1 MSDFWYAG
9 KEVVKMAT
17 ELLGQHHPEVATANF
32 GYVFKDKASNTEAEA
47 GIVATAKKVS
57 PLYKMISRDDLDF
70 IVVISADIWSELSLE
85 EQVAHL
91 DSALCSCSVKLNDEG
106 DFKLD
111 DQGNPIF
118 CLRPFD
124 LQGHSEIIARHGI
137 DVFSEVGERLKYAV
151 SKSEHDKKEPAQE
164 EDVA

>member
-9 KEVVKMAT
+9 KEVVDVAK

-32 GYVFKDKASNTEAEA
+32 AYVFKDKASNAEAEA
-47 GIVATAKKVS
+47 GIIATAKKVS
-57 PLYKMISRDDLDF
+57 PLYKMLSRDDLDF
-70 IVVISADIWSELSLE
+70 IIIISADIWSELSLD

-111 DQGNPIF
+111 DQGNSIF

-137 DVFSEVGERLKYAV
+137 DVFSEVGERLKYAIT
-151 SKSEHDKKEPAQE
+151 KSSPDENPESMKEDTA
-164 EDVA
+164 